1 MMLPSE
7 SVFFSISF
15 VISCAS
21 FTVSSIVDS
30 YVFSIIAETFML
42 NGIIIN
48 ITRPNAAIFAAN
60 IFKTVRLNPI
70 PAANKTHAAGINI
83 ENVAYPVSVTK
94 YFSKNITT
102 RIIRKYD
109 VKSVSLFAIGVVASP
124 GIAAMAVD
132 AAADV
137 AVSFRI
143 SAFFSSSASIVFL
156 WFSGLLAAFE
166 TTVIERTIITSATA
180 THASFFTFFFSIIFS
195 FPPMCNHIHSIP
207 YNLTYFII
215 FFHHGLSFLRVNE
228 YISSR

>member
-1 MMLPSE
+1 
-7 SVFFSISF
+7 
-15 VISCAS
+15 
-21 FTVSSIVDS
+21 
-30 YVFSIIAETFML
+30 ML

-143 SAFFSSSASIVFL
+143 SAFFSSSASIVFYGFPDCL
-156 WFSGLLAAFE
+156 PHLKQQSSKGPLSQVPL
-166 TTVIERTIITSATA
+166 
-180 THASFFTFFFSIIFS
+180 
-195 FPPMCNHIHSIP
+195 PPMPVFSHSC
-207 YNLTYFII
+207 F
-215 FFHHGLSFLRVNE
+215 LSFSHFLLCAIIYTV
-228 YISSR
+228 YPTI